1 MPRRWPGRHWRRWRG
16 RSRCRVPCPT
26 PTRRRES
33 SAIRMQWSSRASVSI
48 DRHHAAF
55 SAAAALRTRRRR
67 MEVGG
72 HVEDHIHPRR
82 LVVFHRVSRRHLVS
96 TADEDGTV
104 HPIFRG
110 EPRPSTGDGGR
121 SDHRRSVV
129 NVESGAIMVN
139 ALIRPGRWSA
149 KRGAAV
155 GVYCNADQ
163 YLFDREPLSA
173 ILEKR
178 EAEMRGFVD
187 NLDGP
192 ELDAMTPSALEV
204 RFSIGTPVLHE
215 SERRMFEA
223 EEDVD
228 VSHEPGRDT
237 RRGPVLVP
245 GLLVRIETPY
255 AGGRGV
261 LHWIPPGAQPGPPY
275 GRTVAIDPPT
285 GGTLNVRPRYGRARG
300 RCAHVSAATGPCDF
314 PSSPLLL

>member
-1 MPRRWPGRHWRRWRG
+1 
-16 RSRCRVPCPT
+16 
-26 PTRRRES
+26 
-33 SAIRMQWSSRASVSI
+33 
-48 DRHHAAF
+48 
-55 SAAAALRTRRRR
+55 

-96 TADEDGTV
+96 TAAEDGTV

-192 ELDAMTPSALEV
+192 EVDAMTPSALEA

-223 EEDVD
+223 EEAVD
-228 VSHEPGRDT
+228 VSHEPGRET
-237 RRGPVLVP
+237 RRGPVLIP
-245 GLLVRIETPY
+245 ACSSGSRRLTPEGEAY
-255 AGGRGV
+255 CIGS
-261 LHWIPPGAQPGPPY
+261 LPGAQPGPP
-275 GRTVAIDPPT
+275 T
-285 GGTLNVRPRYGRARG
+285 GGLWRSILSPE
-300 RCAHVSAATGPCDF
+300 AH
-314 PSSPLLL
+314 